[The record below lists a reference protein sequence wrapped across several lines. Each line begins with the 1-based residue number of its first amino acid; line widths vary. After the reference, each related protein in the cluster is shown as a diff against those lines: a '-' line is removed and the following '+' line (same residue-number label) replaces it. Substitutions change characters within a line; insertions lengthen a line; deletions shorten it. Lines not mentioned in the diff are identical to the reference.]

1 MKYKPKQKVMFKKYE
16 SQIAFCY
23 ENYRYGKNA
32 YTIKFKRGST
42 ELHRLRYEDELGQC
56 SITSSQYLIFVS
68 ALFTKP
74 ISLMLFYF
82 CRIIFNKT
90 LI

>member
-56 SITSSQYLIFVS
+56 SITSSGNVSNFVYHN
-68 ALFTKP
+68 LCNP
-74 ISLMLFYF
+74 SLASKF
-82 CRIIFNKT
+82 
-90 LI
+90 